1 MTAKSTFPDWIYDG
15 SDIPDPFGYG
25 ERAVKFLRRLKHPK
39 STLPGKAFV
48 LNPWQERVVR
58 AVYGPRH
65 DDGRRIV
72 NTVVMLLP
80 RGNRKTS
87 LGAALALLHTFGP
100 ERMPGSEVIFSAS
113 DRKQSGIAFKEARGI
128 VQADKRLVKATKVYD
143 AFNSAKKIAYPK
155 DSVELEIISA
165 DAPSSEGRTPAFV
178 LADETH
184 IWRGKDLWTVLT
196 NGLDK
201 IDNSLLVVTT
211 TAGRGTDNIGYE
223 IIDRARKIARGEI
236 IDPTVLPV
244 LFEADPDCDYTSEDV
259 WRRVN
264 PGSPH
269 GYPSIEGFRRHVK
282 RAKDNPTERS
292 GLLRYKL
299 NVWQD
304 SSSSPFVDMLVY
316 DEGAGE
322 IDVASL
328 EGQPCWLGVDLSSS
342 IDLSVIIAC
351 FRDGDDYVVL
361 PFFFCPQDNLRQR
374 QEATG
379 APYLDWVARGLI
391 EATPGNV
398 IDFRRVEERIR
409 ELCETYSVQE
419 IACDPA
425 MARNLLNNLLE
436 DGLPAIEHRQGS
448 LSMMPAIAELQ
459 RAIIGRKFK
468 HGGHPVLRFCFANV
482 EAESNAAGHIVRF
495 TKQKKWLSID
505 GAVASAMGV
514 NRASAGGS
522 AATTS
527 LYDSDD
533 WQQALEGFNA

>member
-1 MTAKSTFPDWIYDG
+1 MTGSTYPAWIYDD
-15 SDIPDPFGYG
+15 SEIPDPLGFG
-25 ERAVKFLRRLKHPK
+25 ERAVKFLRLLKHPK

-58 AVYGPRH
+58 AIYGPRH
-65 DDGRRIV
+65 EDGRRIV

-87 LGAALALLHTFGP
+87 LGAALALLHTIGP

-113 DRKQSGIAFKEARGI
+113 DRKQAGIAFKEARGI

-236 IDPTVLPV
+236 VDPTVLPV
-244 LFEADPDCDYTSEDV
+244 LFEAEPDCDYTSEEV

-264 PGSPH
+264 PGSEH

-292 GLLRYKL
+292 SLKRYKL
-299 NVWQD
+299 NIWED
-304 SSSSPFVDMLVY
+304 SSTSPFVDMLTY

-322 IDVASL
+322 IDLAAL
-328 EGQPCWLGVDLSSS
+328 EGEPCWLGVDLSSS
-342 IDLSVIIAC
+342 IDLSVVVAC
-351 FRDGDDYVVL
+351 FRDGEDYIVV
-361 PFFFCPQDNLRQR
+361 PYFFCPADNLRDR

-379 APYLDWVARGLI
+379 AQYLDWAARGLI
-391 EATPGNV
+391 EATVGNV
-398 IDFRRVEERIR
+398 IDFRRVEECIR
-409 ELCETYSVQE
+409 ELCERFSVQE

-468 HGGHPVLRFCFANV
+468 HGGHPVLRFCFSNV
-482 EAESNAAGHIVRF
+482 EAETNPAGHITRF

-505 GAVASAMGV
+505 GAQASAMSV

-522 AATTS
+522 AAVTS
-527 LYDSDD
+527 LYDDPE
-533 WQQALEGFNA
+533 WEKALAGFN

>member
-1 MTAKSTFPDWIYDG
+1 
-15 SDIPDPFGYG
+15 
-25 ERAVKFLRRLKHPK
+25 
-39 STLPGKAFV
+39 LPRKAFV
-48 LNPWQERVVR
+48 LNPWQERIVR
-58 AVYGPRH
+58 AIYGPRH

-87 LGAALALLHTFGP
+87 LGAALALLHTIGP

-113 DRKQSGIAFKEARGI
+113 DRKQAGIAFKEARGI

-143 AFNSAKKIAYPK
+143 AFNSAKKIAYLK

-236 IDPTVLPV
+236 VDPTVLPV
-244 LFEADPDCDYTSEDV
+244 LFEAEPDCDYTSEEV

-264 PGSPH
+264 PGSEH

-322 IDVASL
+322 IDVAAL

-342 IDLSVIIAC
+342 IDLSVIVAC

-361 PFFFCPQDNLRQR
+361 PFFFCPKDNLRER

-379 APYLDWVARGLI
+379 ANYLDWVARGLI

-409 ELCETYSVQE
+409 ELCEQYSVQE

-522 AATTS
+522 AMATS

>member
-1 MTAKSTFPDWIYDG
+1 MTAKSTFPEWIYDG
-15 SDIPDPFGYG
+15 SEILDPFGYG
-25 ERAVKFLRRLKHPK
+25 ERAVTFLRRLKHPK
-39 STLPGKAFV
+39 STLPGKAFQ
-48 LNPWQERVVR
+48 LDPWQERIVR
-58 AVYGPRH
+58 RIYGPRH

-87 LGAALALLHTFGP
+87 LGAALALLHTIGP

-236 IDPTVLPV
+236 VDPTVLPV
-244 LFEADPDCDYTSEDV
+244 LFEAEPDCDYTSEEV

-282 RAKDNPTERS
+282 RAQDNPTERS
-292 GLLRYKL
+292 SLKRYKL
-299 NVWQD
+299 NIWED

-316 DEGAGE
+316 DEGEGE
-322 IDVASL
+322 IDVAAL

-342 IDLSVIIAC
+342 IDLSVVIAC
-351 FRDGDDYVVL
+351 FRDGDDYVVQ
-361 PFFFCPQDNLRQR
+361 PHFFCPQDNLRQR

-379 APYLDWVARGLI
+379 APYIEWARKGLI
-391 EATPGNV
+391 TATPGNV
-398 IDFRRVEERIR
+398 IDFRVVEERIR
-409 ELCETYSVQE
+409 ELCQTYSVQE

-482 EAESNAAGHIVRF
+482 EAETNAAGHIVRF

-505 GAVASAMGV
+505 GAQASAMSV

-527 LYDSDD
+527 LYDDPE
-533 WQQALEGFNA
+533 WETALQGFNA